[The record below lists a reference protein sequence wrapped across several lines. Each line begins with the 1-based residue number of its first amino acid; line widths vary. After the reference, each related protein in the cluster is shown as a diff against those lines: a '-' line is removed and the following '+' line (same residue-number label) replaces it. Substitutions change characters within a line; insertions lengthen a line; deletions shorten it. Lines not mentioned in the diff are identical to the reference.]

1 MNEFSKFMADLNS
14 IMENMNNR
22 SKENDEA
29 LKKLFEVQNNQFSQT

>member
-1 MNEFSKFMADLNS
+1 
-14 IMENMNNR
+14 MENMNNR